1 MKTGI
6 IVAILVMFAVP
17 AVAVTYTWVDD
28 QGTVNFTEDLGNVPP
43 QYRKKAKVLGAEE
56 EAAPPAAGEPKD
68 EPKPAQQPKGTE
80 RPAEQPAV
88 EKKEQQ
94 KTYGAKTAEAWKAEF
109 AQLNAEVKAA
119 EDQLVELRSRLGDLS
134 KMSRGEYLTIQNT
147 IRNSE
152 NRVVGLRKK
161 RDALNQEADKAE
173 VPVDLRGR

>member
-17 AVAVTYTWVDD
+17 AAAVTYTWVDD

-43 QYRKKAKVLGAEE
+43 QFRKKAKVLGAEE
-56 EAAPPAAGEPKD
+56 ETTPPAAGETKE
-68 EPKPAQQPKGTE
+68 EPKPPLQPKESGRT
-80 RPAEQPAV
+80 AEKPAV
-88 EKKEQQ
+88 EKKELQ
-94 KTYGAKTAEAWKAEF
+94 KTYGGKSAETWKAEF
-109 AQLNAEVKAA
+109 GQLNAEVKAA

-173 VPVDLRGR
+173 VPADLRGQ